1 MKGKDSDWWESED
14 DEWEWVG
21 APVEEEDKKRGPKLR
36 TFSVQFKDDVIRSVE
51 IDASSERDAIS
62 QVLEEYVE
70 SDNLK
75 DITIISVIEVDDEY

>member
-36 TFSVQFKDDVIRSVE
+36 TFSVKFKDDVIRSV
-51 IDASSERDAIS
+51 
-62 QVLEEYVE
+62 
-70 SDNLK
+70 
-75 DITIISVIEVDDEY
+75 